1 MKKTPKSTCKSFN
14 LSFKK
19 IIFERHTDDVT
30 RPTTEE
36 RPVYRHT
43 YGTAWHDGIRNLF
56 LHETDFSTSERIETT
71 S

>member
-1 MKKTPKSTCKSFN
+1 MQVFQFQLFFFN
-14 LSFKK
+14 FW
-19 IIFERHTDDVT
+19 ETHRRCD
-30 RPTTEE
+30 RPTAEE
-36 RPVYRHT
+36 RPVYRQA

>member
-1 MKKTPKSTCKSFN
+1 MA
-14 LSFKK
+14 
-19 IIFERHTDDVT
+19 
-30 RPTTEE
+30 EE
-36 RPVYRHT
+36 RPVYRQA